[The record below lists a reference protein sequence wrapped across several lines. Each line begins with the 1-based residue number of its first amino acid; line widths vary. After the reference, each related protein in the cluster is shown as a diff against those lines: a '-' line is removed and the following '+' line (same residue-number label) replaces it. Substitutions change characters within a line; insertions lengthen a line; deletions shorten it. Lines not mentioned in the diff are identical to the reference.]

1 MKNIK
6 RINSKFILKNK
17 KILKVIRQINP
28 LLKKKL
34 NNPIISL
41 SIKIKLPRIK
51 KKLPKLMINKNK
63 YKLTNPNW
71 MILEFLIFLNGEP
84 MIKIILLLILGWK
97 IAIKKICLNLIL
109 TIIGV
114 LFLLKDITSGI

>member
-1 MKNIK
+1 M
-6 RINSKFILKNK
+6 INSKFILKNK
-17 KILKVIRQINP
+17 KILKVIRQINH
-28 LLKKKL
+28 LLKKKP
-34 NNPIISL
+34 NSQIISL

-51 KKLPKLMINKNK
+51 KKLTKLMINKNK

-84 MIKIILLLILGWK
+84 MIKITLLLILGWK

-114 LFLLKDITSGI
+114 LFLLKDIMSGI